1 MTSSLKSPHNSCL
14 AASCKLCAMDSMY
27 KKHSQSDFEK
37 KKKDSQIPDII
48 SKIMAKSVKVIYEGF
63 DM

>member
-1 MTSSLKSPHNSCL
+1 MRNRQHVLKAFTVVIL
-14 AASCKLCAMDSMY
+14 
-27 KKHSQSDFEK
+27 QK

-48 SKIMAKSVKVIYEGF
+48 AKIMAKSVKVIYEGF